1 MWRFIVAV
9 LYGGLL
15 WRYYMAFLGGVLHS
29 VFMWRIGWRYYLVGC
44 AAVYL
49 ALNDVV

>member
-1 MWRFIVAV
+1 MAV
-9 LYGGLL
+9 LCGGLL
-15 WRYYMAFLGGVLHS
+15 WRLFVAFLGGVLYG
-29 VFMWRIGWRYYLVGC
+29 VFMLRIAWRYYLVGC